1 MTKIRPLERD
11 ERAERGDANERA
23 NSNDANERGDAD
35 LLGEI
40 VFRKVLSAPLERT
53 LRRTITLTFDERKK
67 SRRRC
72 RLDDGTEVSVLLERG
87 NILRGGDVLVAEDGT
102 MAMVRAKPELV
113 TTVLAQDPWTL
124 ARAAYHLGNRH
135 IPLQIGEGFV
145 RYEHDH
151 VLDDMVRGLGLE
163 ADIGMEPFEPEGG
176 SYARGDG
183 GHHHGNLGG
192 HQHGHGHSHAHS
204 HDQSHDHSHGSVAWR
219 MDNAKRGGK

>member
-1 MTKIRPLERD
+1 MTL
-11 ERAERGDANERA
+11 
-23 NSNDANERGDAD
+23 
-35 LLGEI
+35 
-40 VFRKVLSAPLERT
+40 VFRKVLTSPLERT
-53 LRRTITLTFDERKK
+53 LRRTITLTFDDRKK

-102 MAMVRAKPELV
+102 MAVVRAKPELV

-151 VLDDMVRGLGLE
+151 VLDELVRGLGLE

-183 GHHHGNLGG
+183 AGHHHGHPDG
-192 HQHGHGHSHAHS
+192 HEHGPGHSHEHGPG
-204 HDQSHDHSHGSVAWR
+204 HTQDHSHGKIDWR
-219 MDNAKRGGK
+219 IEGAKRGGK

>member
-113 TTVLAQDPWTL
+113 TTVLAQDP
-124 ARAAYHLGNRH
+124 
-135 IPLQIGEGFV
+135 
-145 RYEHDH
+145 
-151 VLDDMVRGLGLE
+151 
-163 ADIGMEPFEPEGG
+163 
-176 SYARGDG
+176 
-183 GHHHGNLGG
+183 
-192 HQHGHGHSHAHS
+192 
-204 HDQSHDHSHGSVAWR
+204 
-219 MDNAKRGGK
+219 